1 MNEPHSKA
9 TDPPS
14 RSFATDIPH
23 TELTVGRPAISNKLW
38 AGMATAAVVAAV
50 GVGALAA
57 PAPLVMQDTTAAGPV
72 AAAAPEAPAGVE
84 AKAQAES
91 GTDSSGAS
99 SSEVLRQAAA
109 PADASIAE
117 PPAAETAAETTPAP
131 PAEPAPAA
139 PPAAPAPVT
148 APPPAAPTV
157 DANLYRVAPGDTV
170 GAIASRL
177 GVDMVGMLAANGL
190 SPYSVIV
197 PGQTL
202 VLTGPAIAVPAAA
215 PVPAGDPAPAVA
227 AAPVPAGAP
236 APAPPPAAA
245 PALVPPAPAV
255 RTIYVAGAGGQSMVD
270 ACIGPIHYTPNDG
283 YSLFITEHDFCGG
296 WGRFSGIGVGETV
309 SIPGY
314 GTYTVTARGQVPNP
328 GTTNDVIAVFGG
340 FPRAILQTCIPGTS
354 QMLLI
359 ALN

>member
-1 MNEPHSKA
+1 MNELNLKSA
-9 TDPPS
+9 DPPS
-14 RSFATDIPH
+14 RSFATDVPRAD
-23 TELTVGRPAISNKLW
+23 LTVGRRTISNKLW

-57 PAPLVMQDTTAAGPV
+57 PAPSLLQDTTAAAPV
-72 AAAAPEAPAGVE
+72 AEAAPEGPAVAE
-84 AKAQAES
+84 AAGQAVP
-91 GTDSSGAS
+91 GTDSSGT
-99 SSEVLRQAAA
+99 VQGQAAA
-109 PADASIAE
+109 PADAPAAA
-117 PPAAETAAETTPAP
+117 PPAAETPPEAAPAP
-131 PAEPAPAA
+131 PAEPAPAPEPA
-139 PPAAPAPVT
+139 PPA
-148 APPPAAPTV
+148 PAADP
-157 DANLYRVAPGDTV
+157 NLYTVVPGDTV
-170 GAIASRL
+170 GAIAARF
-177 GVDMVGMLAANGL
+177 GVDMNAMLAANGL
-190 SPYSVIV
+190 SPFSIIV

-202 VLTGPAIAVPAAA
+202 VLTGPAVAVPVAA
-215 PVPAGDPAPAVA
+215 PIQAGAPAPAA
-227 AAPVPAGAP
+227 

-245 PALVPPAPAV
+245 PAFVPAAPAV
-255 RTIYVAGAGGQSMVD
+255 RTIYVAGAGGQALVD

-314 GTYTVTARGQVPNP
+314 GTYTVTGRGQVPNP

-340 FPRAILQTCIPGTS
+340 FPRAILQTCIPGTT